1 MSDIPPSLHAAVV
14 LRAGNLTLACVS
26 GSLRKWAKQTA
37 TDPDSGEEVPFSIRG
52 RKTVAI
58 HPPMSW

>member
-14 LRAGNLTLACVS
+14 LRAG
-26 GSLRKWAKQTA
+26 
-37 TDPDSGEEVPFSIRG
+37 PDSGEEVPFSIRG